1 MSLHQGLRVLM
12 EHRVA
17 SGIVAMATLT
27 FLLMLLPRII
37 LPFVLG
43 MIASP
48 ILILATAVSPTFPQ
62 SFMLAHRQRAGGVT
76 PLYLQVFLLQS
87 LQRLEKAQSN
97 AAPETLP
104 LQGSTAP
111 ESQIMEHIMD
121 TVVQGLAKVSQYPFQ
136 AWLHIVPA
144 RKSIKQQLQ
153 TVGQASK

>member
-48 ILILATAVSPTFPQ
+48 ILILATAVSPTF
-62 SFMLAHRQRAGGVT
+62 SSELHAGSQATCWWSDPTISAGVSAS
-76 PLYLQVFLLQS
+76 VFATVGEGTIQCS
-87 LQRLEKAQSN
+87 TRD
-97 AAPETLP
+97 
-104 LQGSTAP
+104 TAP
-111 ESQIMEHIMD
+111 PGEYC
-121 TVVQGLAKVSQYPFQ
+121 T
-136 AWLHIVPA
+136 
-144 RKSIKQQLQ
+144 
-153 TVGQASK
+153 